1 MMRHMYK
8 SELRKERS
16 IAILKKQNI
25 PYIEHLPVI
34 TDKHTSLR
42 RSTEEVAY
50 RAMVLQ
56 TVAVKAEGLEQE
68 IVQEIIHHY
77 KLDSYF
83 TTKEREFI
91 YNNNIDETTRIQ
103 FLWKYEAYWT
113 LLWALGFVEQ
123 LEYPDKICDV
133 PLAVSLLSER
143 GAKQFLKEAKLR
155 AQDEILD
162 QADLIYRYHWATR
175 NNRIK
180 GIEPPA
186 GLDNSVIMERHYTL
200 NWLIDER
207 NTDWDDISTNT

>member
-1 MMRHMYK
+1 MSE

-16 IAILKKQNI
+16 IAILKTQNI
-25 PYIEHLPVI
+25 PYIEHLPII
-34 TDKHTSLR
+34 TDNRTSLR

-56 TVAVKAEGLEQE
+56 TVAVKAEGLEQA
-68 IVQEIIHHY
+68 IVQEIIHLY

-83 TTKEREFI
+83 TRKEREFI
-91 YNNNIDETTRIQ
+91 YNNNIDETTGIQ

-133 PLAVSLLSER
+133 PLAVSLLSEK

-155 AQDEILD
+155 AEAEILD

-207 NTDWDDISTNT
+207 NTDWDDISTDT